1 MSSRVEELLEELV
14 RLQKASEGYFIYT
27 STAEEP
33 AVEDMLAKF
42 SISYNKR
49 TTLMADLTEY
59 VLIGSEDVINAVRDE
74 ILASGVKAYFSRQ
87 RLPVS
92 GTLGTINAI
101 AEKAQM
107 YAFYSGTSTW
117 KAVQADSTGRIHVA
131 TVQSSQTKVNNGTAW
146 ENLRSTNNAAWVHIK
161 ASDLAPA
168 GSVVSGQA
176 TPGTTSTQI
185 VNNAHKAAR
194 IVLKAASGNTGVI
207 KIGASGAEVHEL
219 AAGEELVL
227 HDCNVNELY
236 AVGNGTDVLSYVYT
250 Y

>member
-33 AVEDMLAKF
+33 AVEAMLAKF

-49 TTLMADLTEY
+49 ATLLADLTEY

-87 RLPVS
+87 RLPIS

-101 AEKAQM
+101 AEKAKI
-107 YAFYSGTSTW
+107 YGWHTGTNQW
-117 KAVQADSTGRIHVA
+117 KALLCDVSGNLHTRSYTWVYNG
-131 TVQSSQTKVNNGTAW
+131 SQW
-146 ENLRSTNNAAWVHIK
+146 EALKSTNNAAWVHIK

-168 GSVVSGQA
+168 GTVVSGQA

-185 VNNAHKAAR
+185 VNNAHKASR
-194 IVLKAASGNTGVI
+194 IVLKAASGNTGII

-227 HDCNVNELY
+227 HDCNVAELY
-236 AVGNGTDVLSYVYT
+236 AIGNGTDVLSYVYT